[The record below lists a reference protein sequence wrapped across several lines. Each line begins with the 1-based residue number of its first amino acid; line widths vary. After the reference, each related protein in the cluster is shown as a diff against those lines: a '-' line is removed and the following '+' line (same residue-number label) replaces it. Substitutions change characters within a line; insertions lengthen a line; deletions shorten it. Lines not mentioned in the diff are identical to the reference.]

1 MIRLNMIIISL
12 ILLVTIIWL
21 VMPKEKLGQ
30 IVNTFSD
37 SNVFCGGGICEYRY
51 RVPLR
56 ASTNTPCS
64 IKAPEATST
73 IVHASFDIRTSTTSA
88 MLMEIGWSDN
98 TGATTTSLASTTLL
112 ANVRQTLIA
121 TSTLFGF
128 YPATSSIISTTNH
141 IIPGSLNA
149 TSSRYVN
156 FRFGTSLP
164 YLSGSSTPSGNCEL
178 ILRSVI

>member
-1 MIRLNMIIISL
+1 MS
-12 ILLVTIIWL
+12 
-21 VMPKEKLGQ
+21 KEKLGQ
-30 IVNTFSD
+30 LINPVSNSIVS
-37 SNVFCGGGICEYRY
+37 CQGGLCEYHY

-112 ANVRQTLIA
+112 ANTRQTLIA
-121 TSTLFGF
+121 TSTLQGWFESSTTTSPLF
-128 YPATSSIISTTNH
+128 ATNTIPVIKSITNH

-149 TSSRYVN
+149 TNSRYVN

-164 YLSGSSTPSGNCEL
+164 YLSGSSTPTGNCS
-178 ILRSVI
+178 IIFRITN

>member
-12 ILLVTIIWL
+12 ILAGIITWL
-21 VMPKEKLGQ
+21 VLPERLGQ
-30 IVNTFSD
+30 LINPTSNSIVS
-37 SNVFCGGGICEYRY
+37 CLGGLCEYHY
-51 RVPLR
+51 RIPLR

-112 ANVRQTLIA
+112 ANTRQTLIA
-121 TSTLFGF
+121 TSTLQGF
-128 YPATSSIISTTNH
+128 YPFTVPLTNH

-149 TSSRYVN
+149 TNSRYVN

-164 YLSGSSTPSGNCEL
+164 YLSGSSTPSGNCE
-178 ILRSVI
+178 IIFRNVI